1 MTLKPP
7 TLQQQAARIVLLKGR
22 PTNEL
27 PPKDLRQN
35 LEALAQIPGIYT
47 VTQSLIKAAQWDAE
61 MGALERDA
69 KMGVLM
75 KRVRKVETVRQQVL
89 PFTSGRGNEWQGL
102 RVAGPSKYANM
113 CPPGGH
119 PTMPNSIHGIPN
131 TSLVSVKHRLLR
143 CLNHC

>member
-1 MTLKPP
+1 MMTLKPP

-75 KRVRKVETVRQQVL
+75 KRVRKVETV
-89 PFTSGRGNEWQGL
+89 SD
-102 RVAGPSKYANM
+102 
-113 CPPGGH
+113 
-119 PTMPNSIHGIPN
+119 
-131 TSLVSVKHRLLR
+131 VKHLS
-143 CLNHC
+143 